1 MAFATASSPANRE
14 PGDNAQTATP
24 PQAQARPRQSPGNAE
39 PPTSATAPSA
49 RQSPPAHAR
58 APSARQSPPAHAGA
72 PSACR
77 SPQRMPEPPT
87 RTRAPSMRQ
96 SPPARTR
103 PQRMPEPPTRARTP
117 ARQSPQR
124 APGRKPGSG
133 ALTEPSIGLRDV
145 NRAEQRVPAAKN
157 RQLCPTAVKID
168 DSSQPQGQNTR
179 LFALPESPYA
189 NNRQKRPFPTS
200 ETAKNRLF

>member
-24 PQAQARPRQSPGNAE
+24 PQTQARPRQSPGKAE
-39 PPTSATAPSA
+39 PPACARAPSA
-49 RQSPPAHAR
+49 PEPASMRRAPAHAR
-58 APSARQSPPAHAGA
+58 APSVRRAPPARQN
-72 PSACR
+72 
-77 SPQRMPEPPT
+77 PQRAPEPP
-87 RTRAPSMRQ
+87 
-96 SPPARTR
+96 
-103 PQRMPEPPTRARTP
+103 
-117 ARQSPQR
+117 ARQNPQR

-133 ALTEPSIGLRDV
+133 ASTEPTIGLRDV

-157 RQLCPTAVKID
+157 RQLCPAAVKVD

-179 LFALPESPYA
+179 LFALSESPYA
-189 NNRQKRPFPTS
+189 NNRQKRPFLTS